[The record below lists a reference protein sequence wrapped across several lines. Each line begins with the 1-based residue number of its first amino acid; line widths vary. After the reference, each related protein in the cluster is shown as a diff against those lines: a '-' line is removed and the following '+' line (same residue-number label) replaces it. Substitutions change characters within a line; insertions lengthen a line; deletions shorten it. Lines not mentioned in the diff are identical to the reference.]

1 MANINTQTTNILDKK
16 KITSTADT
24 VGNIQNKDIKIP
36 TSPTDEKY
44 KEWED
49 GYNTSNKFKERLS
62 NEISGVIFG
71 ENARGLK
78 YSEGTDEDR
87 EFESNR
93 LKGLSIDELYDELQY
108 WNDIGKNTWDIDEE
122 SQGMPVKD
130 WFTKMYKKLET

>member
-24 VGNIQNKDIKIP
+24 VGNIQKPTEKDRDLVLEEPK
-36 TSPTDEKY
+36 SL
-44 KEWED
+44 ED
-49 GYNTSNKFKERLS
+49 SNKFKERLS

-93 LKGLSIDELYDELQY
+93 LKGLSIDELYDELKY
-108 WNDIGKNTWDIDEE
+108 WNELGKTTWDIDEE
-122 SQGMPVKD
+122 SQSMPVKD
-130 WFTKMYKKLET
+130 WLTNMYKKLKT

>member
-24 VGNIQNKDIKIP
+24 VGNIQKPTEKDRDLVLEEPK
-36 TSPTDEKY
+36 SL
-44 KEWED
+44 ED
-49 GYNTSNKFKERLS
+49 SNKFKERLS

-71 ENARGLK
+71 DPIGGLK

-122 SQGMPVKD
+122 SQSMPVKD
-130 WFTKMYKKLET
+130 WLTNMYKKLKT

>member
-24 VGNIQNKDIKIP
+24 VGNIQKPTEKDRDLVLEEPK
-36 TSPTDEKY
+36 SL
-44 KEWED
+44 ED
-49 GYNTSNKFKERLS
+49 SNKFKERLS

-122 SQGMPVKD
+122 SQSMPVKD
-130 WFTKMYKKLET
+130 WLTNMYKKLKT

>member
-24 VGNIQNKDIKIP
+24 VGNIQKPTEKDRDLALEEPK
-36 TSPTDEKY
+36 SL
-44 KEWED
+44 ED
-49 GYNTSNKFKERLS
+49 NNKFKERLS

-71 ENARGLK
+71 DPIGGLK

-122 SQGMPVKD
+122 SQSMPVKD
-130 WFTKMYKKLET
+130 WLTNMYKKLKT

>member
-24 VGNIQNKDIKIP
+24 VGNIQKPTEKDRDLVLEEPK
-36 TSPTDEKY
+36 SL
-44 KEWED
+44 ED
-49 GYNTSNKFKERLS
+49 SNKFKERLS

-71 ENARGLK
+71 DPIGGLK

-130 WFTKMYKKLET
+130 WLTKMYKKLET